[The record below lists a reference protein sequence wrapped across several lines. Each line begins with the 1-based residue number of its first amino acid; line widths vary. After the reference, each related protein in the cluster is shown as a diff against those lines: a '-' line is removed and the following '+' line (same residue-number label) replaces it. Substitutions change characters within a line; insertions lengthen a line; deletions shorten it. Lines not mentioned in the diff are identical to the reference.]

1 MLLILRTLV
10 CAACLLAA
18 GVDAASAQPAVR
30 LAGVVRDATG
40 SVLPGVTVTVAGP
53 ALGAPRT
60 VVTDAHGQYVL
71 DSLPEGRYLVTA
83 TFSGFE
89 PRTTEVPVGT
99 GGATFDIKLDVSSFA
114 ERTSVTATKT
124 GAADIQSTPIAIT
137 VLPAGRSNSSGSRGL
152 KASPVSCR
160 R

>member
-10 CAACLLAA
+10 CAACLLAV
-18 GVDAASAQPAVR
+18 GVDAASAQPAGR

-60 VVTDAHGQYVL
+60 VVTDAHGQYAL

-89 PRTTEVPVGT
+89 PRRTEVQVGT
-99 GGATFDIKLDVSSFA
+99 GAGDT
-114 ERTSVTATKT
+114 RHH
-124 GAADIQSTPIAIT
+124 
-137 VLPAGRSNSSGSRGL
+137 AGR
-152 KASPVSCR
+152 VVR
-160 R
+160 RADVGDGHEDRRR